1 MASSNHMVSTI
12 LPEKSSGSLAFISV
26 GLVVVP
32 SMLFK
37 GCWAGAK
44 CSSLVILM
52 LGSGMEVV
60 VGSGRVEMEMGR
72 GSSAADDSC
81 HGRIFGFLQTLYI
94 LLSSLSPDG
103 LPVPC

>member
-1 MASSNHMVSTI
+1 M
-12 LPEKSSGSLAFISV
+12 
-26 GLVVVP
+26 
-32 SMLFK
+32 
-37 GCWAGAK
+37 
-44 CSSLVILM
+44 
-52 LGSGMEVV
+52 

-81 HGRIFGFLQTLYI
+81 HDRIFGFLQALYI

>member
-1 MASSNHMVSTI
+1 MASSDHMVSTI

-44 CSSLVILM
+44 CSSLVILIVGVRD
-52 LGSGMEVV
+52 GSCGWFRE
-60 VGSGRVEMEMGR
+60 SGNGNGKR
-72 GSSAADDSC
+72 
-81 HGRIFGFLQTLYI
+81 F
-94 LLSSLSPDG
+94 
-103 LPVPC
+103 